1 MPKLKDL
8 QARMKSI
15 QDTQK
20 LTNAMYMIASNRR
33 RKSLSYLDHARPFF
47 EAIRGE
53 INHALSSLHRLDSH
67 YLFPEKPADTDQ
79 ETWGIFVISADRGLA
94 GSYNLNVFKET
105 DRLLAQ
111 NPGSNK
117 LYVLGRQ
124 AQDYYHKAGRELIAL
139 PHLDHLPPSFDAA
152 RQLTSK
158 LLADYDRGEFQKL
171 FVVYTDLVNPL
182 KEAAKSTR
190 LLPFHREQLPGDVV
204 ENSAA
209 DTDTASSFVYYP
221 DPESVVQALI
231 RSYLTGF
238 VYGALL
244 DSLSSEE
251 NARLNAMHQ
260 ANDNARELLD
270 LLRVQRNLARQETI
284 TSAISEVSAGAKA
297 QEQDR
302 AKRR

>member
-47 EAIRGE
+47 EAVRGE
-53 INHALSSLHRLDSH
+53 INQALPSLHRLNSH
-67 YLFPEKPADTDQ
+67 YLFPEKPAAGDP
-79 ETWGIFVISADRGLA
+79 ESWGILVISADRGLA
-94 GSYNLNVFKET
+94 GSYNLNVLKET

-111 NPGSNK
+111 NPGPNK

-124 AQDYYHKAGRELIAL
+124 AQDYYQKEGRAIEAL

-152 RQLTSK
+152 RQLTAQ
-158 LLADYDRGEFQKL
+158 LLAAYDQGAFQKL

-182 KEAAKSTR
+182 KEAAQSTR
-190 LLPFHREQLPGDVV
+190 LLPFHREQLPGDLAD
-204 ENSAA
+204 NTAA
-209 DTDTASSFVYYP
+209 DTAQSSSFVYYP
-221 DPESVVQALI
+221 DAESVVQALI

-260 ANDNARELLD
+260 ANDNARELMD

-297 QEQDR
+297 QEHDR

>member
-33 RKSLSYLDHARPFF
+33 RKSLSYLEHALPFF

-53 INHALSSLHRLDSH
+53 INQALTKVHRLDSH
-67 YLFPEKPADTDQ
+67 YLFPEKTAEGKQ
-79 ETWGIFVISADRGLA
+79 ETWGILVISADRGLA
-94 GSYNLNVFKET
+94 GAYNLNVFKET

-111 NPGSNK
+111 CPGSAK
-117 LYVLGRQ
+117 LYLLGRQ
-124 AQDYYHKAGRELIAL
+124 AQDHYHKKPIETVDL
-139 PHLDHLPPSFDAA
+139 PHLDQLPPSFDAA
-152 RQLTSK
+152 RELSAQ
-158 LLADYDRGEFQKL
+158 LLAAYDQGSLQKV

-182 KEAAKSTR
+182 QEAAKSTR
-190 LLPFHREQLPGDVV
+190 LLPFHREKLPEDLDK
-204 ENSAA
+204 AA
-209 DTDTASSFVYYP
+209 GASQSRDTDFAYYP
-221 DPESVVQALI
+221 DAESVVQSLI
-231 RSYLTGF
+231 RCYFTGF

-251 NARLNAMHQ
+251 NSRLNAMHQ

-297 QEQDR
+297 QEHDR